1 LEELVI
7 ARSASTWQSSS
18 FHPERSD
25 AVYPKDHD
33 VQARRRSIPILAA
46 LSLALSGPC
55 LAAEETAA
63 AVSPLMGLGQML
75 AGLAAVLVI
84 LVAFVWL
91 LKRFSTAGRG
101 NHLMR
106 VIGAAPVGPR
116 ERVVLLEIGDKII
129 LLGVTPNNVRTL
141 HIFGR
146 GELSPPPATGADGGE
161 TSGEN
166 GSDNS
171 NPAAAFASRLHR
183 ALQGRRHAP

>member
-1 LEELVI
+1 LAGERVPEGRER
-7 ARSASTWQSSS
+7 AS
-18 FHPERSD
+18 FHTERSD
-25 AVYPKDHD
+25 ADYPEDHD
-33 VQARRRSIPILAA
+33 VQARRRSILAA
-46 LSLALSGPC
+46 LPLALSGPC

-63 AVSPLMGLGQML
+63 ATAVSPLMGLGQML

-91 LKRFSTAGRG
+91 LKRFSAAGRG

-129 LLGVTPNNVRTL
+129 LLGVTPNNVRAL

-146 GELSPPPATGADGGE
+146 GELSPPPASAADGGE
-161 TSGEN
+161 TRGEN
-166 GSDNS
+166 GNS